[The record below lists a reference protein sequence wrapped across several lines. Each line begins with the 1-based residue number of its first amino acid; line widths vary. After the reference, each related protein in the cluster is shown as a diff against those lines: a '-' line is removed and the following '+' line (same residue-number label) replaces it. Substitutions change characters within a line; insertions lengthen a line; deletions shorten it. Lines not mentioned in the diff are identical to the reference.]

1 MPAGCCAGV
10 SVDKENVM
18 SIRSHIPRPV
28 QSRLPYLAI
37 AVAAALGCA
46 DAAQAQNIA
55 GAIFTTTSTGQTVN
69 ANNYP
74 SKLAVYLNGGPQNCI
89 SPGLPAGTYY
99 YMVTNPSGSVLL
111 SQDPVADRKFEVS
124 GGSGGKIS
132 INLGNT
138 LTHVNGVSPCGG
150 ISIRLAVSASDFA
163 DTPNPGG
170 VYKAWI
176 TRAAD
181 FEAACPSLAKSCEL
195 DAFIHSNTKTD
206 NFRVKEDDDTGGGC
220 PINPAE
226 CPPPTG
232 ELQSFKYYDANVDGV
247 YDLGTDLPLANWPM
261 TMAPPSG
268 PDAATQ
274 VTSGS
279 GFVLWT
285 EVEPGPY
292 TVTEGEP
299 DELNWYN
306 TWPSLGAHLD
316 DDTVLTPIWQSATV
330 VAGETAE
337 VEFGNFCLAPS
348 GGHTLGYW
356 SNKNGQ
362 ARLNDDGGMA
372 TEFALLSSYH
382 LVDAAG
388 APFNPASYTPFRNW
402 LLNGTATNM
411 SYMLSVQLAAMIL
424 NIESG
429 IVDGNAL
436 YLPYNG
442 TINELVAAAE
452 AALTADG
459 LTLAGDPNRGTQA
472 QLKDW
477 IDALNNN
484 ANVVPT
490 TPCAYSFTDPV
501 VVEPTVAPAP

>member
-1 MPAGCCAGV
+1 
-10 SVDKENVM
+10 M
-18 SIRSHIPRPV
+18 SIRIRSSRPV
-28 QSRLPYLAI
+28 HGRLPFLAL

-46 DAAQAQNIA
+46 NTAQAQNIA
-55 GAIFTTTSTGQTVN
+55 GAIFTSTVTGETVN
-69 ANNYP
+69 GNHYP
-74 SKLAVYLNGGPQNCI
+74 SKLSVYLDGGPQNCV
-89 SPGLPAGTYY
+89 SPGLPAGKYY

-111 SQDPVADRKFEVS
+111 SLDPVSDRKFEVS
-124 GGSGGKIS
+124 GGSGGRIS

-138 LTHVNGVSPCGG
+138 VTHPNGASPCGG
-150 ISIRLAVSASDFA
+150 ISLRLAVDASDFA
-163 DTPNPGG
+163 DTPNVGG
-170 VYKAWI
+170 VYKVWI

-181 FEAACPSLAKSCEL
+181 FEAACPSLAKGCEL
-195 DAFIHSNTKTD
+195 DAFVHSNTKTD
-206 NFRVKEDDDTGGGC
+206 NFKVDEDDGGG
-220 PINPAE
+220 PG
-226 CPPPTG
+226 PTPDSG
-232 ELQSFKYYDANVDGV
+232 QLQSFKYYDANVDGV
-247 YDLGTDLPLANWPM
+247 YDLGTDWPLPNWPM
-261 TMAPPSG
+261 TMAPPAGSD
-268 PDAATQ
+268 PATQ

-279 GFVLWT
+279 GYVLWT
-285 EVEPGPY
+285 ELPAGEY

-299 DELNWYN
+299 DQLNWYN
-306 TWPSLGAHLD
+306 TDPSGGAHLD
-316 DDTVLTPIWQSATV
+316 DDTVLTPIRTPATV
-330 VAGETAE
+330 ADDATTDVQ
-337 VEFGNFCLAPS
+337 FGNFCLAPS
-348 GGHTLGYW
+348 GGHTLGFW

-362 ARLNDDGGMA
+362 KLLGDDGGMA
-372 TEFALLSSYH
+372 TELALLSTYH
-382 LVDAAG
+382 LRDAAG
-388 APFNPASYTPFRNW
+388 ANFDPAAYTPFRTW
-402 LLNGTATNM
+402 LLGGTATNM

-459 LTLAGDPNRGTQA
+459 LALPGDPNRGTQG